1 LHQLPAKTGSIL
13 MVLEIV
19 FKIMFLLLQFNV
31 LLDIILMNK
40 EFVFWML
47 AYSIAQQDIKVM
59 EMEFVFKFNKL
70 LLLLQAQNQV
80 LFTQTLEVL
89 GNQLIHLLLSLMK
102 FLM

>member
-70 LLLLQAQNQV
+70 FLLLQAQNQV
-80 LFTQTLEVL
+80 LFTLTLELL
-89 GNQLIHLLLSLMK
+89 GNQLIHLHLSLMK

>member
-80 LFTQTLEVL
+80 LFTQTLELL

>member
-1 LHQLPAKTGSIL
+1 
-13 MVLEIV
+13 
-19 FKIMFLLLQFNV
+19 MFLLLQYNV

-70 LLLLQAQNQV
+70 LLLLQAENQV
-80 LFTQTLEVL
+80 LFTLTLEL
-89 GNQLIHLLLSLMK
+89 TFINQLIHLFLSLMK

>member
-1 LHQLPAKTGSIL
+1 

-80 LFTQTLEVL
+80 LFTLTLELL
-89 GNQLIHLLLSLMK
+89 GNQLIHLHLSLMK